1 MFDREDEIVDRVVRQ
16 LREPVAIDP
25 ALDDR
30 VMAEIAAD
38 PEPVASTRGRPLRV
52 WSWGG
57 LAAAA
62 VLAAILIMRPWGG
75 GGNQDAAR
83 DPFQFVLVAPRAS
96 SVALVGDFNDWD
108 PTRSP
113 MRAAQGAGIWATS
126 VPLAP
131 GRYRYAFLVNGVEW
145 RADPGAPAAHDDEFG
160 TPSSVIT
167 VGGKGS

>member
-1 MFDREDEIVDRVVRQ
+1 MFERHDDIVDRVVQQ
-16 LREPVAIDP
+16 LRQPVSIDP
-25 ALDDR
+25 AVDDR

-38 PEPVASTRGRPLRV
+38 AAPRRPRLAR
-52 WSWGG
+52 WTW

-62 VLAAILIMRPWGG
+62 ALGAILIARPWAGG
-75 GGNQDAAR
+75 TASPLNA
-83 DPFQFVLVAPRAS
+83 FQFVLVAPQAS

-108 PTRSP
+108 PARSP
-113 MRAAQGAGIWATS
+113 MRTAQGVWATT

-145 RADPGAPAAHDDEFG
+145 RADPGAPAARDDEFG

-167 VGGKGS
+167 VGGNGS

>member
-1 MFDREDEIVDRVVRQ
+1 MFDRDDDVVERVVRQ
-16 LREPVAIDP
+16 LRQPVSIDP

-30 VMAEIAAD
+30 VMAEIAA
-38 PEPVASTRGRPLRV
+38 SSRFPLQRSS
-52 WSWGG
+52 WRTWGG

-62 VLAAILIMRPWGG
+62 TLGALLIARPWRGSHESAL
-75 GGNQDAAR
+75 DA
-83 DPFQFVLVAPRAS
+83 FQFVLVAPQAS

-108 PTRSP
+108 PARSP
-113 MRAAQGAGIWATS
+113 MRTAQGVWATT

-145 RADPGAPAAHDDEFG
+145 RADPGAPAARDDEFG

>member
-1 MFDREDEIVDRVVRQ
+1 MFDRDDELIDRVVGQ
-16 LREPVAIDP
+16 LRQPVAIDP

-38 PEPVASTRGRPLRV
+38 PVPRTVPRPRLSLRQ
-52 WSWGG
+52 WPW

-62 VLAAILIMRPWGG
+62 MLGAIVIARPWSGG
-75 GGNQDAAR
+75 AESSLNA
-83 DPFQFVLVAPRAS
+83 FQFVLVAPQAS

-108 PTRSP
+108 PARSP
-113 MRAAQGAGIWATS
+113 MRTAQGVWATT

-145 RADPGAPAAHDDEFG
+145 RADPGAPAARDDEFG

-167 VGGKGS
+167 VGGNGS

>member
-1 MFDREDEIVDRVVRQ
+1 MFDRDDEVVERVVQQ
-16 LREPVAIDP
+16 LRQPVSIDP

-30 VMAEIAAD
+30 VMAEIAAGAA
-38 PEPVASTRGRPLRV
+38 PPRSRALR
-52 WSWGG
+52 WTW

-62 VLAAILIMRPWGG
+62 ALGAILLARPWGG
-75 GGNQDAAR
+75 KESALDA
-83 DPFQFVLVAPRAS
+83 FQFVLVAPHAS

-108 PTRSP
+108 PARSP
-113 MRAAQGAGIWATS
+113 MQTAQGVWATT

-145 RADPGAPAAHDDEFG
+145 RADPGAPAARDDEFD